1 VEPGL
6 VQRAFIRGQGA
17 QCGYCLN
24 GMIITTQALLSQCP
38 APDRATITQALRHNL
53 CRCGTHVEIVA
64 SVELAA
70 RPCRR
75 RDPVSASDHLPSGLP
90 SLNDLLALPDTL
102 IVVARESDG
111 RELPYVMVDGRG
123 WIHGF
128 NGHVDLGTGIR
139 TALAQIVA
147 EELDADPS
155 RVRMVL
161 GDTGRTPNQG
171 ATIASDT
178 IQTTA
183 VPCVPPPR
191 RPRRAARAGCGPA
204 RRPGRGAGD
213 KKRRGRPRRAGD
225 RL

>member
-1 VEPGL
+1 
-6 VQRAFIRGQGA
+6 
-17 QCGYCLN
+17 
-24 GMIITTQALLSQCP
+24 
-38 APDRATITQALRHNL
+38 
-53 CRCGTHVEIVA
+53 
-64 SVELAA
+64 
-70 RPCRR
+70 
-75 RDPVSASDHLPSGLP
+75 
-90 SLNDLLALPDTL
+90 LNDLLALPDTL

-111 RELPYVMVDGRG
+111 RALPYVMVDGRG

-191 RPRRAARAGCGPA
+191 RPAPRCSRWLRPGSTSRSRRWRQETARSSTA
-204 RRPGRGAGD
+204 RR
-213 KKRRGRPRRAGD
+213 
-225 RL
+225 